1 MKKETLID
9 EIKKAFENE
18 EYPGDNNLV
27 YNNSRE
33 HYECNE
39 LKNQFIGKKWFEITN
54 ELLFENKDALPFF
67 SKEGF
72 KYYMPSFM
80 IYIINDYYE
89 SDTLSDNLI
98 SILTLPQ
105 EIDLAIMAKDI
116 NKFELNKK
124 VPEFDFEKYLYEQL
138 ETINE
143 RVKDFICQVKLINIE
158 QSKLVLKF
166 LQFLQNNYPSEYINN
181 PVKPQ
186 TAIDRYWFQFE

>member
-1 MKKETLID
+1 MKKETLIE

-18 EYPGDNNLV
+18 KYPGDNNLV

-72 KYYMPSFM
+72 KYYLPSFM

-116 NKFELNKK
+116 HKFELNKK

-138 ETINE
+138 ETINK
-143 RVKDFICQVKLINIE
+143 RVKDFISQMKLLNNN
-158 QSKLVLKF
+158 QSKLMLEFLKF
-166 LQFLQNNYPSEYINN
+166 LKNNFSDEFITGLDD
-181 PVKPQ
+181 PQ